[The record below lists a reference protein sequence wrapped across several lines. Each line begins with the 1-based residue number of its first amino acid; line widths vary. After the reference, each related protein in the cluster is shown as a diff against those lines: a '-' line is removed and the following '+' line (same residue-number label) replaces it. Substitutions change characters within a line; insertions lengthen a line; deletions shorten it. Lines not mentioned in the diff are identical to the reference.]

1 MKHLRVCSAIVFVS
15 CFYKSHTY
23 CLHFTALD
31 YYTKTSRMDRQWN
44 CEISTLSR
52 PLIQFIIALM
62 DRLMFFPEGS
72 KQ

>member
-1 MKHLRVCSAIVFVS
+1 MKPLRVCSATVFVS

-31 YYTKTSRMDRQWN
+31 YYNKTSKMERQWN
-44 CEISTLSR
+44 CEISTLSH